1 LKSTDDDDDD
11 DDDAMDDAMDDDDD
25 DDDDGTPGNPGSR
38 ARGKMTP
45 SGRSIG

>member
-1 LKSTDDDDDD
+1 LKSTDDD
-11 DDDAMDDAMDDDDD
+11 DDDAMDDAMDDDD